1 MKGVAAGALRKDG
14 LRHYKEI
21 MLIGN
26 VKKPYCAL
34 KDLCQNVPPARDT
47 TPFTPIAITVRLQP
61 EKPTTEIDF
70 MLIII
75 YTATSRANNVIL
87 QRWPTDGHHFWIAWC
102 DSERDYK
109 TITQHCHTEFTTVTA
124 FLVIFPQTL

>member
-47 TPFTPIAITVRLQP
+47 TPFTPIAITRKANHGNRFNVDNNLHSHIPSEQRNF
-61 EKPTTEIDF
+61 TE
-70 MLIII
+70 M
-75 YTATSRANNVIL
+75 AN
-87 QRWPTDGHHFWIAWC
+87 
-102 DSERDYK
+102 
-109 TITQHCHTEFTTVTA
+109 
-124 FLVIFPQTL
+124 